1 MTSCFALVD
10 CNNFYA
16 SCERLFRPD
25 LRGRPIVVLSN
36 NDGCIVARSAE
47 AKALGIRMAVPL
59 FEVQEQLLHENVQV
73 FSSNYALYGDIS
85 ARVMNILEQMV
96 ADIEVYSID
105 EAFLDLNSIDNASSA
120 EAFGIKIK
128 QRVENW
134 VGISVSV
141 GIAPTKTLAKLANN
155 AAKRYRK
162 TAGVVDLTS
171 AKRQEKLLN
180 ITPVKEVW
188 GIGSRL
194 AKQLNNVGIDTA
206 LQLARSQ
213 PGWIRQQFSISVERT
228 VRELNG
234 LSCID
239 MESSPPAKKQI
250 LCSRTFGVRVADYK
264 DMHAALCKHCER
276 ATEKL
281 REQGKQARVVSIFIK
296 TSPFSPNQ
304 SYYRDSASCILD
316 TPTHDTRD
324 ITQAAIQLLKT
335 IYKEGLLYMKTG
347 VMLADFYEPGTF
359 QATLWDKP
367 SPFRN
372 STALMQA
379 IDKIN
384 KSGKGHICFA
394 GQQRSHGWKMKQE
407 KLSPAYTTQWSDIPS
422 IR

>member
-25 LRGRPIVVLSN
+25 LRGRAIVVLSN

-105 EAFLDLNSIDNASSA
+105 EAFLDLTHIDNALSA
-120 EAFGIKIK
+120 EAFGIEIK
-128 QRVENW
+128 QRVKNW

-171 AKRQEKLLN
+171 PQRQEKLLS

-194 AKQLNNVGIDTA
+194 AKQLNNAGIDTA
-206 LQLARSQ
+206 LQLARCQ
-213 PGWIRQQFSISVERT
+213 PGWIRQQFSITVERT

-250 LCSRTFGVRVADYK
+250 LCSRTFGVRVTDYK

-296 TSPFSPNQ
+296 TNPFGSSE
-304 SYYRDSASCILD
+304 SYYRKSTSCILD
-316 TPTHDTRD
+316 TPTHDTRE

-335 IYKEGLLYMKTG
+335 IWKEGLLYMKVG
-347 VMLADFYEPGTF
+347 VMLADFYDPGTF
-359 QATLWDKP
+359 QATLWDTP
-367 SPFRN
+367 SAFRN
-372 STALMQA
+372 STELMQA

-394 GQQRSHGWKMKQE
+394 GQQRSNGWKMKQE
-407 KLSPAYTTQWSDIPS
+407 KLSPAYTTRWSDIPS